1 MAESVPT
8 KAKARLPPTRARATI
23 AQSRTQSRSARALDA
38 RAGGFE
44 ARHIG
49 RRLTHR
55 AAHLAKRSEARAART
70 FSSDAHS
77 KAQAHPIPYDDTL

>member
-1 MAESVPT
+1 MGTVTT
-8 KAKARLPPTRARATI
+8 KPKARLPRTRARATI
-23 AQSRTQSRSARALDA
+23 APSPIAQCPRIGRTRR
-38 RAGGFE
+38 GFE

-70 FSSDAHS
+70 FSSDAHP
-77 KAQAHPIPYDDTL
+77 KAQAHPIDGDTL